1 MKDAFIIGHK
11 IEIKLNLHCNRQSW
25 SSLSWLA
32 FEFVLRVPLGFFP
45 NDLLVFSENEVRALF
60 RNDKTDKFIT
70 VDIISEKDTDNENI
84 KDYEFSAPSLKKGYY
99 KLLVVQMESHYLIEQ
114 QYFITGKLRK

>member
-1 MKDAFIIGHK
+1 M
-11 IEIKLNLHCNRQSW
+11 
-25 SSLSWLA
+25 
-32 FEFVLRVPLGFFP
+32 GFFP